1 MPFFKKHQFRSSEP
15 ITFLPGA
22 LKNVSDEKETVNEVP
37 QPETSSHFSLHWIC
51 KIDLI
56 IGIIAIIMMLFILFT
71 THIL

>member
-22 LKNVSDEKETVNEVP
+22 LRDVSDEKTPTQETRE
-37 QPETSSHFSLHWIC
+37 PEEKGRLSLHWIC

-71 THIL
+71 AHIL